1 MGTYPVPAEI
11 RRTGTR
17 LTVRATHTFAT
28 PGTYF
33 PVLRATSQR
42 DGDRAT
48 PYARVQN
55 LDRVRVVVT

>member
-1 MGTYPVPAEI
+1 VARLDAPDTLVRLEATYI
-11 RRTGTR
+11 YSK
-17 LTVRATHTFAT
+17 

-42 DGDRAT
+42 KGNAST

-55 LDRVRVVVT
+55 IGRVRVVVEK